1 MGGRELKRKVLPYKA
16 SIQQTRMM
24 CTAKQITVPEA
35 CARILRMRT
44 DLTQVYTRACKS
56 T

>member
-1 MGGRELKRKVLPYKA
+1 MGGRELKRNVLPFKA
-16 SIQQTRMM
+16 SIQQTRKM

-35 CARILRMRT
+35 CAQILRIT
-44 DLTQVYTRACKS
+44 EFTQVYERACKS